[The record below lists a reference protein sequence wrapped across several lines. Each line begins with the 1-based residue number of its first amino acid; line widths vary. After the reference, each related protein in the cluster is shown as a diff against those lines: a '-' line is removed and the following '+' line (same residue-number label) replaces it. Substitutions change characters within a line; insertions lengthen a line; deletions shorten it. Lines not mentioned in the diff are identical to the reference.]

1 MPRLIDEAPDEEKI
15 TRSFQLEKPAGGTL
29 TIRATYY
36 PNRAE
41 WTPPQAEEIEGYSP
55 QLSDEEVVALRS
67 CAQLAQLMDTWDMV
81 GPWSKNGVIVGEDE
95 MIPLTV
101 PALRQVKPWITI
113 QLNERIQESIYPNLR
128 RSRES
133 RRR

>member
-15 TRSFQLEKPAGGTL
+15 SRSFQIEKPGGGTL

-36 PNRAE
+36 PNRAD
-41 WTPPQAEEIEGYSP
+41 WTPPKADEIEGYSP
-55 QLSDEEVVALRS
+55 QMADEDVVALRS
-67 CAQLAQLMDTWDMV
+67 CAQLAELLESWDMV
-81 GPWSKNGVIVGEDE
+81 GPWSKNGISVGEDQ

-101 PALRQVKPWITI
+101 DVLRHVKPWITI